1 MNSFRIAIATTG
13 ALIALLG
20 GAETARWG
28 LGPLSAAMDA
38 AAPRT
43 DISDPGAVE
52 IAATPALMRQIPVA
66 PPPGMTT
73 PVDYDAPMPP
83 AAPVKPDPPRPADSG
98 QAATAPET
106 EVNHDGGLSDRPV
119 SPGDAGQADG
129 AQNAGAAQSDDTTAV
144 NPPTVRPD

>member
-13 ALIALLG
+13 ALIALVG

-38 AAPRT
+38 AAPRI

-52 IAATPALMRQIPVA
+52 VAATPALMRQTPVA
-66 PPPGMTT
+66 TPPGMTT
-73 PVDYDAPMPP
+73 PVDYDLPAPP
-83 AAPVKPDPPRPADSG
+83 AAPVKPDPPRPAGDG

-106 EVNHDGGLSDRPV
+106 EVNHDGGPSDRPV
-119 SPGDAGQADG
+119 SPGDAGQPEG
-129 AQNAGAAQSDDTTAV
+129 ALNAGAPQTDDTTAV
-144 NPPTVRPD
+144 NPPTVDPD